1 MKKYIIR
8 IKNKR
13 FIIEPRRVL
22 AWLSALVVL
31 IVVVANVTSSVSD
44 PSTSSA
50 SGSSSGG
57 SSGSAETQNYPVYK
71 SKVDKDGDGI
81 DDQTDILKGA
91 RAYVATN
98 PQYMSKYYES
108 GYPDDN
114 HGVCTDVTAFAL
126 KGAGYDLR
134 TLINDDVTANPQ
146 NYPDI
151 TTPEINI
158 DFRRVENQNAY
169 FKHHAKSL
177 TTDLSKKSQWQGG
190 DIVVFTHH
198 IGIVS
203 SKRNEDGIPY
213 LIHLSKPGQKVYEQR
228 YGLVKREKLI
238 IAHYRIS

>member
-1 MKKYIIR
+1 MKKYIVR
-8 IKNKR
+8 IKNKK
-13 FIIEPRRVL
+13 FIIEPRRFITWISAIAVL
-22 AWLSALVVL
+22 L
-31 IVVVANVTSSVSD
+31 IVIVVATSSVTE
-44 PSTSSA
+44 PATSSA

-57 SSGSAETQNYPVYK
+57 SSSTSKQSYPVYK

-98 PQYMSKYYES
+98 PQYKSKYYDS

-114 HGVCTDVTAFAL
+114 YGVCTDVVGFAL
-126 KGAGYDLR
+126 KSAGYDLR
-134 TLINDDVTANPQ
+134 TLVNEDVTAHPEH
-146 NYPDI
+146 YTEI
-151 TTPEINI
+151 TTPDINI
-158 DFRRVENQNAY
+158 DFRRVENLNVY
-169 FKHHAKSL
+169 FERHAKSL
-177 TTDLSKKSQWQGG
+177 TTDLSKKAQWQGG

-213 LIHLSKPGQKVYEQR
+213 LIHLSKPGQKIYEQR
-228 YGLVKREKLI
+228 YGLVKREKRI